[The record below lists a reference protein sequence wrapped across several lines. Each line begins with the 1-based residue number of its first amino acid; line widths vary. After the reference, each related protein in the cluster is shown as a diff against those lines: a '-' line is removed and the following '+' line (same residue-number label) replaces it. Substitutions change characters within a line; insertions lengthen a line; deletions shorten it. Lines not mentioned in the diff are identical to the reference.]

1 MGSIGIKLAWPKVIP
16 LRGAYC
22 MNTGDRKENKRGRE
36 TVRQSDRTETYKERK
51 KEISLRKRNVKV
63 KRIYAAIMQ
72 IFFLNCTLRLS
83 TITFL
88 TNDISQCQE
97 LKFYFPLKILQK
109 DIFGSSS
116 NYLIS
121 KFFSLGKIMKVVS
134 EKFPNVRRTLFFF
147 LERF

>member
-1 MGSIGIKLAWPKVIP
+1 VIP

-22 MNTGDRKENKRGRE
+22 MNTGDRKESKRGKE

-51 KEISLRKRNVKV
+51 KERKKEGSLRKRNVKV

-97 LKFYFPLKILQK
+97 MKFYFPWKILQK
-109 DIFGSSS
+109 DLFGSSS

-121 KFFSLGKIMKVVS
+121 KNFFSLGKSYESCFKKVS
-134 EKFPNVRRTLFFF
+134 KCQMNIIFFS
-147 LERF
+147 